1 MTNILR
7 PLEGPRRSRY
17 MVALV
22 GADAGSTLF
31 ETLKA
36 DPEVT
41 IVKSAP
47 RMLIGEMTDSHAEQ
61 LKERHKGEAIIE
73 LDAPL
78 TPSGP

>member
-1 MTNILR
+1 MIAVIGTD
-7 PLEGPRRSRY
+7 PDSR
-17 MVALV
+17 LI
-22 GADAGSTLF
+22 
-31 ETLKA
+31 ETITA

-47 RMLIGEMTDSHAEQ
+47 RMLIGEMADSHAEQ
-61 LKERHKGEAIIE
+61 LKERLKGEAIIE